1 MKSRFAMVS
10 FRNSFASQWFR
21 NGFVSQWFRNGF
33 VSQWFRFAMV
43 SQWFRFAMVSLRN
56 GFAMVSFCNGFVSQ
70 WFRFA
75 KYSKHSKEEILSWL
89 EAYTR
94 RENVRIFNVKEEVDE
109 NTEVVMRNLL
119 VTKMQIPLEKVQ
131 SIRFERATPHF

>member
-1 MKSRFAMVS
+1 MTLFEFQLNPPRATKIHKHCGISESWRKHCE
-10 FRNSFASQWFR
+10 
-21 NGFVSQWFRNGF
+21 
-33 VSQWFRFAMV
+33 
-43 SQWFRFAMVSLRN
+43 LRN
-56 GFAMVSFCNGFVSQ
+56 HFD
-70 WFRFA
+70 FR
-75 KYSKHSKEEILSWL
+75 KHIDISEALRSSEFFYEWRAIILSWL